1 MLSSDSSYTRTRV
14 SAHLSNAAPVEGETT
29 SVEGWLTYYCEEDKS
44 WKPMKGK
51 VSVYLDGTKIGE
63 AEANECGIYSFEFVA
78 PYAGKH
84 KLEVK
89 FSGSERFEG
98 SHKLLEFQSLTRK
111 EFLKISKIMKIVALA
126 VLLLILLSLLS
137 VFLVKFFSI

>member
-1 MLSSDSSYTRTRV
+1 M
-14 SAHLSNAAPVEGETT
+14 SNAAPVEGEVT

-44 WKPMKGK
+44 WKPIKGK
-51 VSVYLDGTKIGE
+51 VSIYLDGIKIGE
-63 AEANECGIYSFEFVA
+63 ADANEYGIYSFKFIA

-89 FSGSERFEG
+89 FPGSERFEG
-98 SHKLLEFQSLTRK
+98 SYKLLEFQSLTK
-111 EFLKISKIMKIVALA
+111 KAFLKISKMAKIVA
-126 VLLLILLSLLS
+126 VVVFLLILLSLLS